1 MESELADFERK
12 RGIKSRWKVTDPE
25 YSDARQCF
33 LKEKHAGSI
42 AVMFMDFSHKTALS
56 AKNESQICRLVN
68 KEIEFKMHKFTANT
82 SF

>member
-33 LKEKHAGSI
+33 LKEKQAQLQSCLWTSVTRRHYLLRMKAKYAG
-42 AVMFMDFSHKTALS
+42 
-56 AKNESQICRLVN
+56 
-68 KEIEFKMHKFTANT
+68 
-82 SF
+82 